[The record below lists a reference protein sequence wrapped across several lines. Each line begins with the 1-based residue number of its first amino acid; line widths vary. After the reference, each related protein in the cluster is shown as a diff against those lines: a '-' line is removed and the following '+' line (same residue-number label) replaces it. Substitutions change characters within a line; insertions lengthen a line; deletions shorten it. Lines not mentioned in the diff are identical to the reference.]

1 MGVAY
6 AAPTAVFV
14 AVFFITPLLLVARM
28 SLSSW
33 PLLTG
38 NGGLNFPKNYLSIWK
53 NALFGP
59 AVVFTIEYTLIVTV
73 LLIGLGL
80 GLALLVQERGRWV
93 DMLRTVILLPV
104 SLGLA
109 AASLLFWGFY
119 SPSIGPINPILE
131 QLGLIHDPISFLG
144 TSLSALLSTSFLI
157 VWKYSGLYMLIFLVG
172 LQAIPDDLFEA
183 AALDGASRI
192 QVFRHITLPLL
203 RPSLA
208 LALILCVTGSLLAF
222 DQFYILTKGA
232 PDNSTVTV
240 VQLIYREAF
249 QKQNLGTSAAISI
262 MVLVAL
268 LIPLYVLLNGLRL
281 QNSLI
286 GLSLVLAMFQ
296 LPFATYMM
304 RISFEAV
311 PRELEESALV
321 DGCGTF
327 SVLWRILLPSVRPGL
342 ITVGLFAFLAAWSDF
357 LAPLILLTDSAKQTL
372 PLAVANLRQQ
382 TMGAIDYGA
391 TEAGV
396 VVMAVPCLILFLLLQ
411 RYYVRGFTS
420 GAVKG

>member
-1 MGVAY
+1 MGLAY

-38 NGGLNFPKNYLSIWK
+38 NGGLNFPKNYLSIWN

-93 DMLRTVILLPV
+93 DMLRTIILLPV

-131 QLGLIHDPISFLG
+131 QLGLIHEPISFLG

-157 VWKYSGLYMLIFLVG
+157 VWKYAGLYMLIFLVG
-172 LQAIPDDLFEA
+172 LQAIPNDLFEA

-222 DQFYILTKGA
+222 DQFYILTKGG

-268 LIPLYVLLNGLRL
+268 LVLNAVQFRSLR
-281 QNSLI
+281 S
-286 GLSLVLAMFQ
+286 S
-296 LPFATYMM
+296 
-304 RISFEAV
+304 E
-311 PRELEESALV
+311 
-321 DGCGTF
+321 
-327 SVLWRILLPSVRPGL
+327 PGL
-342 ITVGLFAFLAAWSDF
+342 
-357 LAPLILLTDSAKQTL
+357 K
-372 PLAVANLRQQ
+372 R
-382 TMGAIDYGA
+382 
-391 TEAGV
+391 
-396 VVMAVPCLILFLLLQ
+396 
-411 RYYVRGFTS
+411 
-420 GAVKG
+420 

>member
-6 AAPTAVFV
+6 ALPTAVFV
-14 AVFFITPLLLVARM
+14 ALFFITPLLLVARM

-38 NGGLNFPKNYLSIWK
+38 FGGLNFPKNYLSIWN
-53 NALFGP
+53 NALFRP

-80 GLALLVQERGRWV
+80 GLALLVQERGRWA
-93 DMLRTVILLPV
+93 DMLRAVILLPV

-131 QLGLIHDPISFLG
+131 QLGLIHGPIPFLG

-172 LQAIPDDLFEA
+172 LQAIPEDLFEA
-183 AALDGASRI
+183 AALDGASRM

-222 DQFYILTKGA
+222 DQFYILTKGG

-249 QKQNLGTSAAISI
+249 QRQNLGTSAAISI

-268 LIPLYVLLNGLRL
+268 LVLNTVQFRSLR
-281 QNSLI
+281 S
-286 GLSLVLAMFQ
+286 S
-296 LPFATYMM
+296 
-304 RISFEAV
+304 E
-311 PRELEESALV
+311 
-321 DGCGTF
+321 
-327 SVLWRILLPSVRPGL
+327 PGL
-342 ITVGLFAFLAAWSDF
+342 
-357 LAPLILLTDSAKQTL
+357 K
-372 PLAVANLRQQ
+372 R
-382 TMGAIDYGA
+382 
-391 TEAGV
+391 
-396 VVMAVPCLILFLLLQ
+396 
-411 RYYVRGFTS
+411 
-420 GAVKG
+420 

>member
-6 AAPTAVFV
+6 AAPTVVFV

-131 QLGLIHDPISFLG
+131 QLGLIHDPFSFLG

-172 LQAIPDDLFEA
+172 LQAIPDNLFEA
-183 AALDGASRI
+183 AALDGASRMQI
-192 QVFRHITLPLL
+192 FRHITFPLL

-268 LIPLYVLLNGLRL
+268 LVLNAVQFHYLR
-281 QNSLI
+281 S
-286 GLSLVLAMFQ
+286 S
-296 LPFATYMM
+296 
-304 RISFEAV
+304 E
-311 PRELEESALV
+311 
-321 DGCGTF
+321 
-327 SVLWRILLPSVRPGL
+327 PGL
-342 ITVGLFAFLAAWSDF
+342 
-357 LAPLILLTDSAKQTL
+357 K
-372 PLAVANLRQQ
+372 R
-382 TMGAIDYGA
+382 
-391 TEAGV
+391 
-396 VVMAVPCLILFLLLQ
+396 
-411 RYYVRGFTS
+411 
-420 GAVKG
+420 

>member
-14 AVFFITPLLLVARM
+14 AVFFITPLLLVVRM

-38 NGGLNFPKNYLSIWK
+38 NGGLNFPKNYLSIWN

-80 GLALLVQERGRWV
+80 GLALLVQERGRWA

-131 QLGLIHDPISFLG
+131 QLGLIHDPIPFLG

-172 LQAIPDDLFEA
+172 LQAIPEDLFEA

-222 DQFYILTKGA
+222 DQFYILTKGG

-268 LIPLYVLLNGLRL
+268 LVLNAVQFRYLRGSEP
-281 QNSLI
+281 SLK
-286 GLSLVLAMFQ
+286 
-296 LPFATYMM
+296 
-304 RISFEAV
+304 R
-311 PRELEESALV
+311 
-321 DGCGTF
+321 
-327 SVLWRILLPSVRPGL
+327 
-342 ITVGLFAFLAAWSDF
+342 
-357 LAPLILLTDSAKQTL
+357 
-372 PLAVANLRQQ
+372 
-382 TMGAIDYGA
+382 
-391 TEAGV
+391 
-396 VVMAVPCLILFLLLQ
+396 
-411 RYYVRGFTS
+411 
-420 GAVKG
+420 

>member
-222 DQFYILTKGA
+222 DQFYILTKGG

-268 LIPLYVLLNGLRL
+268 LVLNAVQFRYLR
-281 QNSLI
+281 S
-286 GLSLVLAMFQ
+286 S
-296 LPFATYMM
+296 
-304 RISFEAV
+304 E
-311 PRELEESALV
+311 
-321 DGCGTF
+321 
-327 SVLWRILLPSVRPGL
+327 PGL
-342 ITVGLFAFLAAWSDF
+342 
-357 LAPLILLTDSAKQTL
+357 K
-372 PLAVANLRQQ
+372 R
-382 TMGAIDYGA
+382 
-391 TEAGV
+391 
-396 VVMAVPCLILFLLLQ
+396 
-411 RYYVRGFTS
+411 
-420 GAVKG
+420 

>member
-6 AAPTAVFV
+6 AAPTVVFV

-80 GLALLVQERGRWV
+80 GLALLVQERGRWGA
-93 DMLRTVILLPV
+93 MLRTVILLPV

-119 SPSIGPINPILE
+119 SPSIGPINPILQ
-131 QLGLIHDPISFLG
+131 QLGLIHHPISFLG

-172 LQAIPDDLFEA
+172 LQAIPDNLFEA
-183 AALDGASRI
+183 AALDGASRMQI
-192 QVFRHITLPLL
+192 FRHITFPLL

-268 LIPLYVLLNGLRL
+268 LVLNAVQFRYLR
-281 QNSLI
+281 S
-286 GLSLVLAMFQ
+286 S
-296 LPFATYMM
+296 
-304 RISFEAV
+304 E
-311 PRELEESALV
+311 
-321 DGCGTF
+321 
-327 SVLWRILLPSVRPGL
+327 PGL
-342 ITVGLFAFLAAWSDF
+342 
-357 LAPLILLTDSAKQTL
+357 K
-372 PLAVANLRQQ
+372 R
-382 TMGAIDYGA
+382 
-391 TEAGV
+391 
-396 VVMAVPCLILFLLLQ
+396 
-411 RYYVRGFTS
+411 
-420 GAVKG
+420 

>member
-6 AAPTAVFV
+6 AAPTVVFL

-38 NGGLNFPKNYLSIWK
+38 NGGLNFPKNYFSIWK

-119 SPSIGPINPILE
+119 SPSIGPISPILE
-131 QLGLIHDPISFLG
+131 QLGLIRDPISFLG

-192 QVFRHITLPLL
+192 QVFRHITWPLL

-222 DQFYILTKGA
+222 DQFFILTKGG

-262 MVLVAL
+262 IVLVAL
-268 LIPLYVLLNGLRL
+268 VVLNAVQFRYLR
-281 QNSLI
+281 S
-286 GLSLVLAMFQ
+286 S
-296 LPFATYMM
+296 
-304 RISFEAV
+304 E
-311 PRELEESALV
+311 
-321 DGCGTF
+321 
-327 SVLWRILLPSVRPGL
+327 PGL
-342 ITVGLFAFLAAWSDF
+342 
-357 LAPLILLTDSAKQTL
+357 K
-372 PLAVANLRQQ
+372 R
-382 TMGAIDYGA
+382 
-391 TEAGV
+391 
-396 VVMAVPCLILFLLLQ
+396 
-411 RYYVRGFTS
+411 
-420 GAVKG
+420 

>member
-6 AAPTAVFV
+6 AAPTVVFV

-38 NGGLNFPKNYLSIWK
+38 NGGLNFPKNYLSIWE

-222 DQFYILTKGA
+222 DQFYILTKGG

-268 LIPLYVLLNGLRL
+268 LVLNAVQFRYLR
-281 QNSLI
+281 S
-286 GLSLVLAMFQ
+286 S
-296 LPFATYMM
+296 
-304 RISFEAV
+304 E
-311 PRELEESALV
+311 
-321 DGCGTF
+321 
-327 SVLWRILLPSVRPGL
+327 PGL
-342 ITVGLFAFLAAWSDF
+342 
-357 LAPLILLTDSAKQTL
+357 K
-372 PLAVANLRQQ
+372 R
-382 TMGAIDYGA
+382 
-391 TEAGV
+391 
-396 VVMAVPCLILFLLLQ
+396 
-411 RYYVRGFTS
+411 
-420 GAVKG
+420 

>member
-14 AVFFITPLLLVARM
+14 AVFFIMPLLLVARM

-38 NGGLNFPKNYLSIWK
+38 NGGLNFPKNYLSIWN

-131 QLGLIHDPISFLG
+131 QLGLIHDPIPFLG

-172 LQAIPDDLFEA
+172 LQAIPEDLFEA

-192 QVFRHITLPLL
+192 QVFRHITFPLL

-268 LIPLYVLLNGLRL
+268 LVLNAVQFRFLR
-281 QNSLI
+281 S
-286 GLSLVLAMFQ
+286 S
-296 LPFATYMM
+296 
-304 RISFEAV
+304 E
-311 PRELEESALV
+311 
-321 DGCGTF
+321 
-327 SVLWRILLPSVRPGL
+327 PG
-342 ITVGLFAFLAAWSDF
+342 
-357 LAPLILLTDSAKQTL
+357 PK
-372 PLAVANLRQQ
+372 R
-382 TMGAIDYGA
+382 
-391 TEAGV
+391 
-396 VVMAVPCLILFLLLQ
+396 
-411 RYYVRGFTS
+411 
-420 GAVKG
+420 

>member
-1 MGVAY
+1 MGLVY
-6 AAPTAVFV
+6 AAPTAFFV

-38 NGGLNFPKNYLSIWK
+38 NGGLNFPKNYLSIWN

-59 AVVFTIEYTLIVTV
+59 AIVFTIEYTLIVTV

-80 GLALLVQERGRWV
+80 GLALLVQERGRWA

-131 QLGLIHDPISFLG
+131 QLGLIHEPISFLG

-172 LQAIPDDLFEA
+172 LQAIPEDLFEA

-192 QVFRHITLPLL
+192 QVFRHITFPLL

-268 LIPLYVLLNGLRL
+268 LVLNAVQFRFLR
-281 QNSLI
+281 S
-286 GLSLVLAMFQ
+286 S
-296 LPFATYMM
+296 
-304 RISFEAV
+304 E
-311 PRELEESALV
+311 
-321 DGCGTF
+321 
-327 SVLWRILLPSVRPGL
+327 PG
-342 ITVGLFAFLAAWSDF
+342 
-357 LAPLILLTDSAKQTL
+357 PK
-372 PLAVANLRQQ
+372 R
-382 TMGAIDYGA
+382 
-391 TEAGV
+391 
-396 VVMAVPCLILFLLLQ
+396 
-411 RYYVRGFTS
+411 
-420 GAVKG
+420 

>member
-1 MGVAY
+1 
-6 AAPTAVFV
+6 
-14 AVFFITPLLLVARM
+14 
-28 SLSSW
+28 
-33 PLLTG
+33 LTG
-38 NGGLNFPKNYLSIWK
+38 FGGLNFPKNYLSIWN

-80 GLALLVQERGRWV
+80 GLALLVQERGRWA

-119 SPSIGPINPILE
+119 SPSIGPINPILQ
-131 QLGLIHDPISFLG
+131 QLGLIHAPISFLG

-172 LQAIPDDLFEA
+172 LQAIPEDLFEA
-183 AALDGASRI
+183 AALDGATRI

-222 DQFYILTKGA
+222 DQFYILTKGG

-262 MVLVAL
+262 VVLVAL
-268 LIPLYVLLNGLRL
+268 LVLNTVQFRSLR
-281 QNSLI
+281 S
-286 GLSLVLAMFQ
+286 S
-296 LPFATYMM
+296 
-304 RISFEAV
+304 E
-311 PRELEESALV
+311 
-321 DGCGTF
+321 
-327 SVLWRILLPSVRPGL
+327 PGL
-342 ITVGLFAFLAAWSDF
+342 
-357 LAPLILLTDSAKQTL
+357 K
-372 PLAVANLRQQ
+372 R
-382 TMGAIDYGA
+382 
-391 TEAGV
+391 
-396 VVMAVPCLILFLLLQ
+396 
-411 RYYVRGFTS
+411 
-420 GAVKG
+420 

>member
-1 MGVAY
+1 MTPATPDHRGAPAAWWRLTRWQYRQLTGVAY
-6 AAPTAVFV
+6 AAPTVTFV

-59 AVVFTIEYTLIVTV
+59 AVVFTVEYTLIVTV

-93 DMLRTVILLPV
+93 DMLRAVILLPV

-119 SPSIGPINPILE
+119 SPSIGPISPILE
-131 QLGLIHDPISFLG
+131 QLGLIHEPISFLG

-192 QVFRHITLPLL
+192 QVFRHITWPLL

-222 DQFYILTKGA
+222 DQFYILTKGG

-249 QKQNLGTSAAISI
+249 QKQNLGTSAAVSI

-268 LIPLYVLLNGLRL
+268 LALNAVQFRYLR
-281 QNSLI
+281 S
-286 GLSLVLAMFQ
+286 S
-296 LPFATYMM
+296 
-304 RISFEAV
+304 E
-311 PRELEESALV
+311 
-321 DGCGTF
+321 
-327 SVLWRILLPSVRPGL
+327 PGL
-342 ITVGLFAFLAAWSDF
+342 
-357 LAPLILLTDSAKQTL
+357 K
-372 PLAVANLRQQ
+372 R
-382 TMGAIDYGA
+382 
-391 TEAGV
+391 
-396 VVMAVPCLILFLLLQ
+396 
-411 RYYVRGFTS
+411 
-420 GAVKG
+420 

>member
-38 NGGLNFPKNYLSIWK
+38 NGGLNFPKNYLSIWN

-80 GLALLVQERGRWV
+80 GLALLVQERGRWA

-131 QLGLIHDPISFLG
+131 QLGLIHDPIPFLG

-172 LQAIPDDLFEA
+172 LQAIPEDLFEA

-222 DQFYILTKGA
+222 DQFYILTKGG

-268 LIPLYVLLNGLRL
+268 LVLNAVQFRYLR
-281 QNSLI
+281 S
-286 GLSLVLAMFQ
+286 S
-296 LPFATYMM
+296 
-304 RISFEAV
+304 E
-311 PRELEESALV
+311 
-321 DGCGTF
+321 
-327 SVLWRILLPSVRPGL
+327 PGL
-342 ITVGLFAFLAAWSDF
+342 
-357 LAPLILLTDSAKQTL
+357 K
-372 PLAVANLRQQ
+372 R
-382 TMGAIDYGA
+382 
-391 TEAGV
+391 
-396 VVMAVPCLILFLLLQ
+396 
-411 RYYVRGFTS
+411 
-420 GAVKG
+420 

>member
-6 AAPTAVFV
+6 AAPTVVFV
-14 AVFFITPLLLVARM
+14 AVFFIMPLLLVARM

-59 AVVFTIEYTLIVTV
+59 AVVFTVEYTLIVTV

-104 SLGLA
+104 SVGLA

-119 SPSIGPINPILE
+119 SPSIGPISPILE
-131 QLGLIHDPISFLG
+131 QMGLIHEPISFLG
-144 TSLSALLSTSFLI
+144 TSMSALLSTSFLI

-192 QVFRHITLPLL
+192 QVFRHITWPLL

-222 DQFYILTKGA
+222 DQFYILTKGG

-249 QKQNLGTSAAISI
+249 QKQNLGTSAAVSI

-268 LIPLYVLLNGLRL
+268 LALNAVQFRYLR
-281 QNSLI
+281 S
-286 GLSLVLAMFQ
+286 S
-296 LPFATYMM
+296 
-304 RISFEAV
+304 E
-311 PRELEESALV
+311 
-321 DGCGTF
+321 
-327 SVLWRILLPSVRPGL
+327 PGL
-342 ITVGLFAFLAAWSDF
+342 
-357 LAPLILLTDSAKQTL
+357 K
-372 PLAVANLRQQ
+372 R
-382 TMGAIDYGA
+382 
-391 TEAGV
+391 
-396 VVMAVPCLILFLLLQ
+396 
-411 RYYVRGFTS
+411 
-420 GAVKG
+420 

>member
-80 GLALLVQERGRWV
+80 GLALLVQERGRWA

-119 SPSIGPINPILE
+119 SPSIGPINPILQ
-131 QLGLIHDPISFLG
+131 QLGLIHNPISFLG

-172 LQAIPDDLFEA
+172 LQAIPEDLFEA

-222 DQFYILTKGA
+222 DQFYILTKGG

-268 LIPLYVLLNGLRL
+268 LVLNAVQFRYLR
-281 QNSLI
+281 S
-286 GLSLVLAMFQ
+286 S
-296 LPFATYMM
+296 
-304 RISFEAV
+304 E
-311 PRELEESALV
+311 
-321 DGCGTF
+321 
-327 SVLWRILLPSVRPGL
+327 PGL
-342 ITVGLFAFLAAWSDF
+342 
-357 LAPLILLTDSAKQTL
+357 K
-372 PLAVANLRQQ
+372 R
-382 TMGAIDYGA
+382 
-391 TEAGV
+391 
-396 VVMAVPCLILFLLLQ
+396 
-411 RYYVRGFTS
+411 
-420 GAVKG
+420 